1 MKRLLGNTT
10 RRPDITFR
18 ADGRIDIT
26 SRIAKALGLAPGD
39 VIDVA
44 EVYSGEFCLY
54 VRHRAC
60 VCGRH
65 EGRSYPVMKGYQ
77 NGAYRVWSRRLCD
90 AVRAA
95 AGCSAVNLRLPC
107 GEPIEIDGQLHIPI
121 ILKLAL

>member
-1 MKRLLGNTT
+1 MNRLLGNNT

-26 SRIAKALGLAPGD
+26 SRIAKVLDLAPGD

-44 EVYSGEFCLY
+44 EVFDGEFCLY

-65 EGRSYPVMKGYQ
+65 EGRCYPVMKGYQ
-77 NGAYRVWSRRLCD
+77 HGAYRVWRKRLCD

-95 AGCSAVNLRLPC
+95 ANYSADYLRLPC
-107 GEPIEIDGQLHIPI
+107 GDPIEINGQLHIPI